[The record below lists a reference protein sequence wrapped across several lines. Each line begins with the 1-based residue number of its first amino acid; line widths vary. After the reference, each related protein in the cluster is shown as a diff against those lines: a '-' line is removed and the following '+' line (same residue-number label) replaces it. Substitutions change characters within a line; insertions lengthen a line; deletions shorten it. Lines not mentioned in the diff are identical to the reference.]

1 MNVGLDSTLTV
12 ESLVNVNGVLG
23 QSQYLFPAFLFY
35 VLSLYAVNTGELVE
49 MPDK

>member
-23 QSQYLFPAFLFY
+23 QSRYLSPAFFIY
-35 VLSLYAVNTGELVE
+35 ALSLYAVNTGELVE
-49 MPDK
+49 VPDK